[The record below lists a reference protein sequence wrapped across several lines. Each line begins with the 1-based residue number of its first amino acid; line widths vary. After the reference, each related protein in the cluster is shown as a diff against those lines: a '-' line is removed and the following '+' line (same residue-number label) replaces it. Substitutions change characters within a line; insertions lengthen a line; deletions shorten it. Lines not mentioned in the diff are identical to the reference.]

1 MWQLWTEAQHL
12 RGDHCVPNRKTDMA
26 AARSMKARSSIP
38 GRASTAFVWT
48 CSTLIASRRTLK
60 EAPVW
65 WPVRSAVEAG
75 EEGAGDDGVPADPE
89 HEHPPREEGVSFRTL
104 SIQSLNLL
112 PESPCVFLANSASRR
127 SRRSPM
133 SLMASLRNPSL
144 AWNTRISLKRRS
156 PVVGKAHITCKL
168 GPITLR
174 EPNVMPMQPSPGA
187 WNAREVSLDEPV
199 DPLAHRHATD

>member
-1 MWQLWTEAQHL
+1 MES
-12 RGDHCVPNRKTDMA
+12 A
-26 AARSMKARSSIP
+26 AFKARP
-38 GRASTAFVWT
+38 RDGRCPHHEA
-48 CSTLIASRRTLK
+48 IANR
-60 EAPVW
+60 
-65 WPVRSAVEAG
+65 G
-75 EEGAGDDGVPADPE
+75 EDVMTVTRMQP
-89 HEHPPREEGVSFRTL
+89 SF
-104 SIQSLNLL
+104 
-112 PESPCVFLANSASRR
+112 E
-127 SRRSPM
+127 
-133 SLMASLRNPSL
+133 